1 VDTLASLFRLDP
13 ERLQRRLIDSE
24 LGGHPWLRECGPVA
38 IREVAAAMVQRLPE
52 ALATRLDA
60 LVVAAFRQ
68 QPDLVA
74 LAAAADPQAPSPI
87 PLPPQRLQSR
97 HRPGL
102 QLQVG
107 RELLLEV
114 VFTVTLELALEGV
127 TLHVREGRPQ
137 AVAIQRAHASG
148 VLLLERQ
155 ILARC
160 SEAPL
165 ALPPLLELEGPAVR
179 ENRPQA
185 SPPIS

>member
-1 VDTLASLFRLDP
+1 METLASLFRLEP
-13 ERLQRRLIDSE
+13 QRLQRRLIDTE
-24 LGGHPWLRECGPVA
+24 LGTDPWLRECGPVA
-38 IREVAAAMVQRLPE
+38 IREVAAAMVERLPE

-68 QPDLVA
+68 QPELAA
-74 LAAAADPQAPSPI
+74 LAAAADPAGQEPI

-97 HRPGL
+97 HRPVL

-127 TLHVREGRPQ
+127 TLHVREGRPR
-137 AVAIQRAHASG
+137 AVAIQRALASG

-155 ILARC
+155 MLARC
-160 SEAPL
+160 SDEPV
-165 ALPPLLELEGPAVR
+165 ALPPLLPLQGGAVG
-179 ENRPQA
+179 EDRPQA
-185 SPPIS
+185 SPPAS